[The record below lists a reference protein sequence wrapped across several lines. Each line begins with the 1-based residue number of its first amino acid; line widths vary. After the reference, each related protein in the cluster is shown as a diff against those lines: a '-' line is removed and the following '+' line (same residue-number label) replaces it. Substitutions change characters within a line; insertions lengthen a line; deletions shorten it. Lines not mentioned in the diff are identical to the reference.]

1 MYNIIIGVLFILG
14 GLSGKYALKGTDSTI
29 GLAVLGAGLVV
40 WGIYQLG
47 DENGTNARARGSKTK
62 NKTRPASGATR
73 AKTKVNPF
81 RKND

>member
-29 GLAVLGAGLVV
+29 GLAVVGAGLVV

-62 NKTRPASGATR
+62 NKTRPTSSGTVR
-73 AKTKVNPF
+73 AKKANPF
-81 RKND
+81 RKQD